1 MKKLICL
8 LLALIMM
15 LSMVACASDAT
26 ETPETED
33 VNTEDTT
40 DETVDETIE
49 VEDES
54 EEPADDTAT
63 GETTDA
69 VEGETLGQT
78 MFLDFQET
86 VAANPDMTAQ
96 EIADDLITNPAI
108 LFAPATMPVEEGFL
122 SGFTNEITGFEE
134 GVMFAPM
141 IGSIPF
147 VGYVFTLGE
156 GDDAEAFVQNLISNA
171 DMRWNI
177 CVEAE
182 EMITDHVDNTVF
194 FLMCPTTLEAE

>member
-1 MKKLICL
+1 MKKLISL

-15 LSMVACASDAT
+15 FTMVACAADNG

-33 VNTEDTT
+33 TNTEDVIDATEEDAT
-40 DETVDETIE
+40 EAEDET
-49 VEDES
+49 
-54 EEPADDTAT
+54 A
-63 GETTDA
+63 ETTGD
-69 VEGETLGQT
+69 TLGQT
-78 MFLDFQET
+78 MLKDFQET

-122 SGFTNEITGFEE
+122 SGFTTEITGFEE
-134 GVMFAPM
+134 ATMFAPM

-147 VGYVFTLGE
+147 VGYVFTLGA
-156 GDDAEAFVQNLISNA
+156 DADVDAFIDTLEANA
-171 DMRWNI
+171 DLRWNI

-182 EMITDHVDNTVF
+182 EMVVDNIDNTVF
-194 FLMCPTTLEAE
+194 FLMCPKALDAE